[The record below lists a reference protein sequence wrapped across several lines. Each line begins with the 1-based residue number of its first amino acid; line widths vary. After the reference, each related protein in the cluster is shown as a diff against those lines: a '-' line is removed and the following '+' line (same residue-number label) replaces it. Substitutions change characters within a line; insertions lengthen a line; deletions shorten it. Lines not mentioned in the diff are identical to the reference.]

1 MKAISRKIVVLSLF
15 LILAGCANGVLL
27 GSGLYTHTVQPL
39 TINPNPTEVR
49 ESMKQVRGYTNQF
62 QYEVVSIRVGKNGL
76 GQVAKEHG
84 LDTVYFADIES
95 WSAFF
100 GLWQMSVVRIY
111 GR

>member
-1 MKAISRKIVVLSLF
+1 MKTISRKVVVLLLSL
-15 LILAGCANGVLL
+15 IIAGCANGVLL

-49 ESMKQVRGYTNQF
+49 DSMKQARGYTNQL

-84 LDTVYFADIES
+84 LETVYFADIER

-100 GLWQMSVVRIY
+100 GFWQMSVVRIY